1 MKNIIISDFRE
12 IDLIGFWNPAEEI
25 PMIAIY
31 VHPKDYPDKY
41 VARLWATGKFGP
53 RASLYI
59 VIADSLEDIRK
70 AVPPGMFRWPRDVK
84 DDPVLVETWI

>member
-41 VARLWATGKFGP
+41 
-53 RASLYI
+53 
-59 VIADSLEDIRK
+59 
-70 AVPPGMFRWPRDVK
+70 AVSYTHLDVYK
-84 DDPVLVETWI
+84 RQSPYSHLMIYETHRR